1 MCINISKIRSNIKK
15 MKGDDSIMYRN
26 NTKNIT
32 FGMLALVVSVVA
44 IGLAYAGFTGTLN
57 INGTGNVVS
66 SKWDIYFN
74 NLSNAVT
81 TGTANVVTPATI
93 SPKTKIGDYYVE
105 LASPGDSV
113 TYTFD
118 VVNDGNF
125 DAVLTTLTKSTP
137 TCTPTA
143 TLCNY
148 LSYTLKYT
156 SNNRDVAENDKLL
169 VGETKNMTLKLELD
183 SNMPASA
190 LSNTELSVSDL
201 GITLLYSQDSAFGGN
216 PVVSSKCETIGDE
229 VTFGS
234 EHFYVVSCE
243 EEGDTV
249 LLAKYNLL
257 VGDVYD
263 VTWDGGDYPSTYTLN
278 KTMTSANT
286 NGYGLQSSTAKGLM
300 FQSNQSQIIG
310 TVPFAGLGYW
320 DDSEWACNGTS
331 CGATTQSSGL
341 KSAYAN
347 SSNPAGTTSYQSTYP
362 YPYVYKS
369 TLSTIAPSL
378 VYGESGTYDG
388 YGSAQNNGYTIAYYV
403 EQYVNEL
410 KTNQNAP
417 ASIEGRLLTN
427 EEAESSQVGTV
438 TYTVSNQSAC
448 ESYIQNK
455 FSSTSE
461 HATSLCNGESVQGIT
476 LGDIIGVGDIPSSD
490 YETAGLSNV
499 NIERS
504 AAGDHLLDSSFWLGS
519 AYTNRNVSGV
529 SGDYVIDG
537 LDFWSSSFFGLRPVI
552 TVSTSDI

>member
-57 INGTGNVVS
+57 INGTGNVMS
-66 SKWDIYFN
+66 AKWDIYFN

-137 TCTPTA
+137 TCTPSA

-148 LSYTLKYT
+148 LIYTLKYT

-190 LSNTELSVSDL
+190 LSNTELSVGDL

-263 VTWDGGDYPSTYTLN
+263 VTWDGGDYPSTYALN
-278 KTMTSANT
+278 KSMTSSNT
-286 NGYGLQSSTAKGLM
+286 VGYGLQNSIAKGFM
-300 FQSNQSQIIG
+300 YQSNQSQVIG
-310 TVPFAGLGYW
+310 VVPFAGLGYW
-320 DDSEWACNGTS
+320 DDAELACNGTG
-331 CGATTQSSGL
+331 CDPTTQSRGL

-347 SSNPAGTTSYQSTYP
+347 SSNPAGTTSYQPKP
-362 YPYVYKS
+362 YPYVYNS
-369 TLSTIAPSL
+369 SMSTIAPSI

-388 YGSAQNNGYTIAYYV
+388 SRDAQNNGYTIAYFV

-410 KTNQNAP
+410 KTHQNAP
-417 ASIEGRLLTN
+417 ASIEGRLLTY
-427 EEAESSQVGTV
+427 EEAVSAQV
-438 TYTVSNQSAC
+438 TYTVEDQSAC
-448 ESYIQNK
+448 TTYFTNIVGNAETAAALCSDSTYK
-455 FSSTSE
+455 FMDTD
-461 HATSLCNGESVQGIT
+461 T
-476 LGDIIGVGDIPSSD
+476 LADIIGLGFPSSND
-490 YETAGLSNV
+490 YASAGLSNV

-519 AYTNRNVSGV
+519 AGSRFHVFAV
-529 SGDYVIDG
+529 VGDDDVYDG
-537 LDFWSSSFFGLRPVI
+537 YDFWISLSFGLRPVI

>member
-57 INGTGNVVS
+57 INGTGNVMS
-66 SKWDIYFN
+66 AKWDIYFA

-234 EHFYVVSCE
+234 EGFYVVSCE

-263 VTWDGGDYPSTYTLN
+263 VTWDGGDAPSTYALN
-278 KTMTSANT
+278 KSMTSSNT
-286 NGYGLQSSTAKGLM
+286 VGYGLQSSTAKGYM
-300 FQSNQSQIIG
+300 YESNQSQIIG
-310 TVPFAGLGYW
+310 VVPFAGLGYW
-320 DDSEWACNGTS
+320 DDAEWACNGTS

-347 SSNPAGTTSYQSTYP
+347 SSNPAGTTSYQPT
-362 YPYVYKS
+362 YPYVYNS
-369 TLSTIAPSL
+369 SMSTIVPSL
-378 VYGESGTYDG
+378 VYGESGTGDG
-388 YGSAQNNGYTIAYYV
+388 FGRARNNGYTIAYYV
-403 EQYVNEL
+403 EEYVNEL
-410 KTNQNAP
+410 ITHQNAP
-417 ASIEGRLLTN
+417 ASIEGRLLTY
-427 EEAESSQVGTV
+427 EEAEQAQIGTI
-438 TYTVSNQSAC
+438 TYTVSNQNAC
-448 ESYIQNK
+448 ESYVQNQFG
-455 FSSTSE
+455 FSSEDSTTMCTGGSVDGDTLE
-461 HATSLCNGESVQGIT
+461 HPIAFGY
-476 LGDIIGVGDIPSSD
+476 IPSSD

-519 AYTNRNVSGV
+519 ASHNNLVRGV
-529 SGDYVIDG
+529 LGDDDIYYIA
-537 LDFWSSSFFGLRPVI
+537 FWPSDSFGLRPVI